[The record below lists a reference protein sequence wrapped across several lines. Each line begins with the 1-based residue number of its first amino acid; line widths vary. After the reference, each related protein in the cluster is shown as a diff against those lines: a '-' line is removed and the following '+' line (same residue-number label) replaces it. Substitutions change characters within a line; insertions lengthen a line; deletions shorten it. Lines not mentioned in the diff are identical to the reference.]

1 MQEPISESIASSEAL
16 AFSLRQLINTIRRE
30 HPAPTPVPGLTTA
43 RFCALLTPDCIT
55 PTHEESNLLDRLE
68 HLIDRRVESA
78 IADKTLTEQQIA
90 DLLKTEVKELEDTHW
105 FERMLNRMIDNR
117 TESIGEELT
126 NDARFIRSLVKE
138 LDPKFDEE
146 IRDGIKAE
154 YQSGDF
160 DTKVEEVILE
170 GFTKL
175 LDQLDEES
183 LDALAV
189 VVLKRIELRPR
200 NSSAPTTTTL
210 LSTDTTP

>member
-1 MQEPISESIASSEAL
+1 MPDHISESIASSEAL
-16 AFSLRQLINTIRRE
+16 ACSLRGLINTIRRE
-30 HPAPTPVPGLTTA
+30 HPAPLPVPGLTTA

-55 PTHEESNLLDRLE
+55 PTHEESNLLDRIE
-68 HLIDRRVESA
+68 HLIDRRIESA
-78 IADKTLTEQQIA
+78 LADRILTNESEIVNVFKEQA
-90 DLLKTEVKELEDTHW
+90 KELEDAYW
-105 FERMLNRMIDNR
+105 FERMVNRMIDQR
-117 TESIGEELT
+117 TASIGEDLT
-126 NDARFIRSLVKE
+126 NDSSFINNIVTE
-138 LDPKFDEE
+138 LDGNIEEE

-189 VVLKRIELRPR
+189 AVLKRIELRPR
-200 NSSAPTTTTL
+200 NSSAPAPTTTH
-210 LSTDTTP
+210 ST